1 MEKEQMLDL
10 AQTEMLGN
18 RGRSVE
24 MQFDLLGL
32 VNLVGLVQLAC
43 RHPEVSPQ
51 LQSSAHRFV
60 DSVEST
66 LLAAELPGLALLVA
80 AGWDK
85 QFDG

>member
-24 MQFDLLGL
+24 MEFDLLGL
-32 VNLVGLVQLAC
+32 VNLVGPSGLPVQLAC

-80 AGWDK
+80 AG
-85 QFDG
+85 